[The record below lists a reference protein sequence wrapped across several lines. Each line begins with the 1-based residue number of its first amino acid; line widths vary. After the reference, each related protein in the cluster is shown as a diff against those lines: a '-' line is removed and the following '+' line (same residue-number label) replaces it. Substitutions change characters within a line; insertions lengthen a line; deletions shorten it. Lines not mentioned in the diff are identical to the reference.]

1 MGLPL
6 LTSCLFS
13 FLKIGKVGVTNLE
26 GNILVDHDVRKMKV
40 RSTYEGKTLVTH
52 TYSTLKRTES
62 CPLACH
68 YLCKTCAH

>member
-1 MGLPL
+1 
-6 LTSCLFS
+6 
-13 FLKIGKVGVTNLE
+13 
-26 GNILVDHDVRKMKV
+26 MKV